1 MWKQLRVVGVNAVLI
16 VVVGVLWL
24 VLRNSSPTELGFF
37 CDDISISKPYRDSTV
52 TSAML
57 YGVGYTIP
65 AIIIFFTELY
75 LQNGGD
81 ENEWR
86 WRVSIQG

>member
-1 MWKQLRVVGVNAVLI
+1 
-16 VVVGVLWL
+16 
-24 VLRNSSPTELGFF
+24 
-37 CDDISISKPYRDSTV
+37 
-52 TSAML
+52 ML

-65 AIIIFFTELY
+65 AVMIFFTELY

-86 WRVSIQG
+86 WRVNIQGWNKNLTHLEHYQGVLA

>member
-1 MWKQLRVVGVNAVLI
+1 MWKQLRLVSVNVLLT

-24 VLRNSSPTELGFF
+24 VLRDSDPTELGFF
-37 CDDISISKPYRDSTV
+37 CEDVSIAKPYHDSTV

-57 YGVGYTIP
+57 YGVGYAIP
-65 AIIIFFTELY
+65 AVIIFFTELY

>member
-1 MWKQLRVVGVNAVLI
+1 MWKQLRVLGVNTVII

-24 VLRNSSPTELGFF
+24 VLRNSNPTELGFF
-37 CDDISISKPYRDSTV
+37 CEDTSISKPYHDSTV

-65 AIIIFFTELY
+65 AIIIFFAELY